1 MADSNSI
8 GSVSV
13 EIVGDQSKL
22 KATIND
28 AVGTAQAGGDK
39 IAQAMNA
46 AAIKTATLQLAVDTL
61 KQKYD
66 GLQQSGVRTAS
77 QQQQM
82 ENLAQRLAIANDR
95 LALSLDHVAVSTE
108 HVAAASEHA
117 AVSGQQATSAFIRVG
132 EGAGALRAVE
142 TFLAKTLG
150 LGPAM
155 QAIFPVVGA
164 IAFIEILGHVGEKIY
179 EVFTQGA
186 NAQEKMR
193 GEAAQLH
200 QSLLL
205 TNDALQVS
213 NDKLDNEIA
222 KLTGGHP
229 NALKLMLDE
238 AKESADK
245 LAEALGKDG
254 KALYDFLKQNQP
266 GFFARLLGTA
276 GTGDITESQGGKTG
290 FGGANEQTRKIG
302 REGRDKLDQLSA
314 RTDIDDTEKVK
325 QKNLVIADTNKRI
338 GKVYDDQLAGLKVQ
352 LSAAQ
357 TEAAQRKQGIVNTSS
372 SPEMQA
378 AERYR
383 VASKRDVDT
392 RVESLQATID
402 ARQQEKEHSQL
413 ATEAEPKKDRV
424 AGLQADKAEFDK
436 WLHQQEQKI
445 ALQKSNGLEI
455 DVLRDKDQQSGKAAA
470 KTIEQQEIDAYDKLI
485 AIVKTKGAA
494 YLDTLVSLQIKTNE
508 LAEKYAGKRSAES
521 AKQVEEQASAFEAR
535 LKQVHEEAVAAGS
548 ETPHTAALQT
558 AQARVAQGPGVEIGS
573 YQKAIDQIPQLTE
586 EAVKESEAIIKK
598 MAKDSGEAFAE
609 SGQKTSAQTS
619 EYYSRLISNLEALGG
634 AEDEITEARKKKR
647 EADKANAAESLKIA
661 DVDVTGRQKD
671 LESGAAAAKT
681 IVEAQYEAQITHTV
695 QETINEKK
703 QLAGFEL
710 AILEGKRA
718 AAAAEFENAVA
729 AGDTNKEI
737 KASEA
742 YLEADNAIRNKRLTI
757 EAELNKTAREG
768 TAEWQI
774 QAGLMKDVASAA
786 DGLSAN
792 FAKAVVQGKGIGTVW
807 RDSLK
812 SLETSALETVMKSVT
827 TSLLNAGKGILTSIT
842 GAIGGTVGGILGKIG
857 LGGVDPKTIAEN
869 ALTGSVQLLTASNQ
883 ALLAALTGNTG
894 ATATNTGA
902 TVTNSVSTN
911 VNTGAVIANT
921 IALVFK
927 TVKDAVMGAAKK
939 VGGLFSGGDKEATGI
954 ATSIFKVGV
963 GDQSNASHSIGGGLG
978 QEAAGLIGALG
989 STSQVINNNTTATA
1003 TDAQSTEQHGTVLG
1017 SGNVATAT
1025 NTTATLAN
1033 TVALTTK
1040 AISGLISGGAS
1051 AAAGVGGAAASAAG
1065 TVASAASTALAGIGP
1080 LISGAVGGLISG
1092 IFTLIGDKQLAK
1104 HIDGTTAA
1112 VDRLGGK
1119 LGPQV
1124 PQKEAVD
1131 SSIKFG
1137 SEAPSP
1143 SKGAGGIGALFQ
1155 MLGAAT
1161 GLGSLFKGIGPL
1173 LGIGNSKPAPAAK
1186 ESVTTGITFGGEA
1199 EAGIGVA
1206 SSVIGPLTSALT
1218 GNTDQ
1223 TKQNTGATGGLTTS
1237 LASMVSGAGGGIG
1250 SLLSGLGSFLP
1261 LLGFAAGGDPDPN
1274 EPFVAGEHG
1283 PEIIHPKGHKFTV
1296 ISGDKTARLLAS
1308 GKSVSDQITGA
1319 FSPAGLSPDQASSP
1333 ALPNLSAPPVPA
1345 SATASGYESAP
1356 GSTDRNSAGYGVTN
1370 HNTGRVG
1377 DTHFNIYGANNPRE
1391 TMRQIADF
1399 EKRQTGKFSPANS

>member
-22 KATIND
+22 KATINE
-28 AVGTAQAGGDK
+28 AVGTAQAGGEK
-39 IAQAMNA
+39 IASAMSA
-46 AAIKTATLQLAVDTL
+46 AAIKTATLQLSVDTL
-61 KQKYD
+61 KQKYE
-66 GLQQSGVRTAS
+66 GLLQTGVRTAS
-77 QQQQM
+77 EQQQL

-95 LALSLDHVAVSTE
+95 LALSME
-108 HVAAASEHA
+108 HVATSGGH
-117 AVSGQQATSAFIRVG
+117 AVSAVQATSGALRTF
-132 EGAGALRAVE
+132 EGAGAMRAVE
-142 TFLAKTLG
+142 TFLAKTLN

-164 IAFIEILGHVGEKIY
+164 IAFAEVLGHVGEKLY
-179 EVFTQGA
+179 EVFHKGA
-186 NAQEKMR
+186 DAQEKMR
-193 GEAAQLH
+193 GESDQLH
-200 QSLLL
+200 QSLQL
-205 TNDALQVS
+205 TNDGLQVS

-229 NALKLMLDE
+229 NTLKLMLDE

-302 REGRDKLDQLSA
+302 REGREKLDQLSA
-314 RTDIDDTEKVK
+314 RTDIDDAEKVK
-325 QKNLVIADTNKRI
+325 QKNLVIADTNKRV
-338 GKVYDDQLAGLKVQ
+338 GKVYDDQIAGLKVQ

-424 AGLQADKAEFDK
+424 AGLQADKAAFEK
-436 WLHQQEQKI
+436 RLHQQEQDI
-445 ALQKSNGLEI
+445 ELQKSLGTLSSQAEI
-455 DVLRDKDQQSGKAAA
+455 DK
-470 KTIEQQEIDAYDKLI
+470 YDKLI
-485 AIVKTKGAA
+485 AVIKTKGAA
-494 YLDTLVSLQIKTNE
+494 YHEQLVAMEIKTNE

-548 ETPHTAALQT
+548 ETPHTAVLQT
-558 AQARVAQGPGVEIGS
+558 AQARVAQGPGIEVGS
-573 YQKAIDQIPQLTE
+573 YKKALDEIPRLTE
-586 EAVKESEAIIKK
+586 EAVKESESILKK
-598 MAKDSGEAFAE
+598 MLKDGDEAFQE
-609 SGQKTSAQTS
+609 EGQKTAAEMSA
-619 EYYSRLISNLEALGG
+619 YYARVISVLEAVGG
-634 AEDEITEARKKKR
+634 AEEQADEYRKKKR
-647 EADKANAAESLKIA
+647 GSDKANLSESVKLA
-661 DVDVTGRQKD
+661 DIDVQGRQKD
-671 LESGAAAAKT
+671 QESAGAAAKE
-681 IVEAQYEAQITHTV
+681 IVQAQYESQITHTV
-695 QETINEKK
+695 AQTLEYKRQI
-703 QLAGFEL
+703 AGFEVK
-710 AILEGKRA
+710 ALEDKREA
-718 AAAAEFENAVA
+718 ALEEFSIATAAN
-729 AGDTNKEI
+729 DTNKAVQ
-737 KASEA
+737 ASEK
-742 YLEADNAIRNKRLTI
+742 YLEADNATRNKRISI
-757 EAELNKTAREG
+757 EAELNKITREG
-768 TAEWQI
+768 TAQWQI
-774 QAGLMKDVASAA
+774 QSGLMKDVESAA

-827 TSLLNAGKGILTSIT
+827 TQLLNAGKGILTSIT

-869 ALTGSVQLLTASNQ
+869 ANTTSVQLLTASNQ

-1377 DTHFNIYGANNPRE
+1377 DTHFNVYGANNPRE